1 MTAPSRPT
9 PDASPGATDPDGSGP
24 RRRITVA
31 RVLAVMVCLGFALMW
46 AFVFSS
52 QNRYDP
58 AGWLADRTF
67 PVAAEPICREARNAI
82 DELPAAREARDPIE
96 RAATIDVATDHL
108 ATMQAD
114 LRAVVPE
121 TADARWIGQWVD
133 DWSIYIQDRYDYV
146 EALSGGDD
154 AEFLVS
160 EKYGTQLSKSL
171 DNFAQVNRMPSC
183 KVPGD
188 V

>member
-1 MTAPSRPT
+1 MTAPSRPSI
-9 PDASPGATDPDGSGP
+9 DAPDGGTSS
-24 RRRITVA
+24 RRRVTA
-31 RVLAVMVCLGFALMW
+31 WRVLAVLVFLGFAAMW

-58 AGWLADRTF
+58 AGWLEDRTF
-67 PVAAEPICREARNAI
+67 PEAAEPICRTARDAI
-82 DELPAAREARDPIE
+82 DALPPAREAHDPVE
-96 RAATIDVATDHL
+96 RAATIEEATDHL
-108 ATMQAD
+108 ASMQAE
-114 LRAVVPE
+114 LRAAVPD
-121 TADARWIGQWVD
+121 TDDAKWIGQWVD

-146 EALSGGDD
+146 EELSSGDD